1 MRESGRTTREMD
13 VVWKGIPTVIDMRAI
28 SAMENLMGMEY
39 TRGLTAKF
47 TKASGI
53 KV

>member
-28 SAMENLMGMEY
+28 SAMENPMGMEY

-47 TKASGI
+47 TKASGT

>member
-1 MRESGRTTREMD
+1 MRESGSTTREMD
-13 VVWKGIPTVIDMRAI
+13 VEWKGIPMVIDMRAI
-28 SAMENLMGMEY
+28 SAMENPMETEC
-39 TRGLTAKF
+39 TRGLMAKF